1 MLPAVV
7 QYAESQIHKE
17 VNHDWIELV
26 GRRFCGGS
34 AWEALHS
41 AAPSASRMWRWQF
54 RAFWRS
60 GRPGIPGSQRAQ
72 TGAQP
77 VVPPVR

>member
-17 VNHDWIELV
+17 VNHDWIELQSSPV
-26 GRRFCGGS
+26 LGGS

-41 AAPSASRMWRWQF
+41 AV
-54 RAFWRS
+54 
-60 GRPGIPGSQRAQ
+60 PGC
-72 TGAQP
+72 
-77 VVPPVR
+77 